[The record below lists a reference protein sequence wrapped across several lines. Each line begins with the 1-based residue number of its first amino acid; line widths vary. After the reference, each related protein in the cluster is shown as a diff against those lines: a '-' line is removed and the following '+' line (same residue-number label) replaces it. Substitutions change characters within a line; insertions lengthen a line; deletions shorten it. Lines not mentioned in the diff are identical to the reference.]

1 MNDIRDDVHGILE
14 FLGYGEIRTADS
26 GQWQPL
32 ESVNGEYGTT
42 NETRIVSRKN
52 VPTCRLIDAGAG
64 EQIATARKSEPVRT
78 VTNRNL

>member
-14 FLGYGEIRTADS
+14 FLGYGEIRTADG
-26 GQWQPL
+26 GQWEPL
-32 ESVNGEYGTT
+32 DAVDGRFGTT
-42 NETRIVSRKN
+42 DETEIISRKN

-78 VTNRNL
+78 VTSRNL